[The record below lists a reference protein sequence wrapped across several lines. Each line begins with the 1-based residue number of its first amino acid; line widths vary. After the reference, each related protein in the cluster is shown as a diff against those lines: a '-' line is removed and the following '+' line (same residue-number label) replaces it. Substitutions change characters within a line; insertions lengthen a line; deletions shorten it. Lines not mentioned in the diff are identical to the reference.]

1 MPLEKDHRN
10 QWPHT
15 STHHWT
21 LSRPATLNLC
31 TLIFLICQPQYKH
44 YNCLLSPLEFTLS
57 EAAGGDENLLCFQ
70 PNPCAPCAVP
80 HGPPASLLSQRPTHH
95 TPAPPPRQSQA
106 LALLTT
112 ACGTGRA
119 GWWRL
124 STGPWTLLPFNAT
137 AQHPALS
144 NIEMSTEMPF
154 KNERLLFC
162 KEKKK
167 RSLKITGTMGRIC
180 AGSLSP
186 QMSGLLKR
194 ANLKNCLHV
203 SC

>member
-1 MPLEKDHRN
+1 M
-10 QWPHT
+10 
-15 STHHWT
+15 T

-70 PNPCAPCAVP
+70 SNPCAPCAVP

-119 GWWRL
+119 GWWQL
-124 STGPWTLLPFNAT
+124 STGPWTLRPFNAT

-144 NIEMSTEMPF
+144 NIEMSTRCHS
-154 KNERLLFC
+154 KTKGFC
-162 KEKKK
+162 FVRKKK
-167 RSLKITGTMGRIC
+167 KESEDHWYNGKNMGW
-180 AGSLSP
+180 LTESP
-186 QMSGLLKR
+186 DEWLIKKG
-194 ANLKNCLHV
+194 
-203 SC
+203 